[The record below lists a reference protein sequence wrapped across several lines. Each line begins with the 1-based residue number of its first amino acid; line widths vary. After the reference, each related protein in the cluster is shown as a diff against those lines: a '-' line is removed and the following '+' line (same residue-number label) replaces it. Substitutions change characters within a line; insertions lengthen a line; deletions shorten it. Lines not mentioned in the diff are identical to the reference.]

1 MMKKFSKIMIVL
13 SLVLTIGTGF
23 VFNTAFANGDQAAS
37 KAATTTLKEQQFE
50 VTKYLNLGTT
60 GAGEDAKTQQGQ
72 SYFKATGVSPT
83 VAFIV
88 KLIEL
93 AVKIAGTLAV
103 TLMIITGLAMIFSQG
118 NQNMVEKAKQMFKYE
133 IIGIIVIFVSYV
145 VVTFVQSIFITT

>member
-23 VFNTAFANGDQAAS
+23 AFNTAFAEPSPEAAS
-37 KAATTTLKEQQFE
+37 KAAATTLKEQQFD
-50 VTKYLNLGTT
+50 VTKYLNLGKDTD
-60 GAGEDAKTQQGQ
+60 GKAQQGQ
-72 SYFKATGVSPT
+72 SYFKAKGVSPT

-103 TLMIITGLAMIFSQG
+103 TLMIVTGLAMIFSQG
-118 NQNMVEKAKQMFKYE
+118 NQNMVEKSKQMFMYE